1 MCSLRLA
8 PGIPDLQ
15 SLGAERAEDWFGD
28 GRALVTGTRVE
39 VLSRTRTLTVARVP
53 LPGTPDAG
61 GSQHES
67 PRGAGTGHMILR
79 VWRGGGAELLRAR
92 LGEPRITSL
101 AARRWNLI
109 CHLAA
114 SGVGAPALVAMGERG
129 AGESFLLERELD
141 GFESLA
147 RLAARPLEAR
157 RRARVV
163 RSVGLALRALFRARA
178 WLPALT
184 PEGLL
189 VQRAA
194 LDGSH
199 EGADVCAAIEVREL
213 QAERGV
219 LEGLRVRRTRLPAV
233 AFVELRNGRLLRRVS
248 AARRARLLRALER
261 ALPVG
266 PTPLEAAR
274 VQALARPE
282 RVRRAGC

>member
-1 MCSLRLA
+1 
-8 PGIPDLQ
+8 
-15 SLGAERAEDWFGD
+15 
-28 GRALVTGTRVE
+28 
-39 VLSRTRTLTVARVP
+39 
-53 LPGTPDAG
+53 
-61 GSQHES
+61 
-67 PRGAGTGHMILR
+67 
-79 VWRGGGAELLRAR
+79 
-92 LGEPRITSL
+92 
-101 AARRWNLI
+101 
-109 CHLAA
+109 
-114 SGVGAPALVAMGERG
+114 
-129 AGESFLLERELD
+129 
-141 GFESLA
+141 
-147 RLAARPLEAR
+147 
-157 RRARVV
+157 
-163 RSVGLALRALFRARA
+163 
-178 WLPALT
+178 
-184 PEGLL
+184 